1 MHLKLLEKKWLKKNK
16 KKTEKATDDLICNK
30 FADRI
35 TKVSKTSPNNN
46 SETNDEEILT
56 ERFIPPEIGNKNY
69 WWSNI
74 KERKIYMDDIRKRII
89 WWYKINIII

>member
-1 MHLKLLEKKWLKKNK
+1 MHLKLLEKKGLKKNK

-69 WWSNI
+69 
-74 KERKIYMDDIRKRII
+74 
-89 WWYKINIII
+89 